1 MARKKVSKELSMIGW
16 DLLTYIKD
24 RRKGAIAVIAGAIAF
39 AISDSEVAAVISGVV
54 FEGLISVAE
63 FYLRRIELN

>member
-1 MARKKVSKELSMIGW
+1 MVKKRFSESFSLAGW

-24 RRKGAIAVIAGAIAF
+24 RRKGVVALLAAGIAYAVSDNELAAILAGL
-39 AISDSEVAAVISGVV
+39 V

-63 FYLRRIELN
+63 FYLKRIEL